1 MTPGAQA
8 RPDAPHVVVVEDDVV
23 NATLF
28 RKVLEKHAGLRVSV
42 TEDPDELFSWA
53 HGGAVDLIVMDVSLA
68 HSRWEGKP
76 VNGLDL
82 SRMIKA
88 DARTASI
95 PILLATAHAMRGD
108 AVTMLEE
115 SGADGYVAKP
125 ILDHAGFVL
134 QVQNLLR
141 RAA

>member
-1 MTPGAQA
+1 MSAGPPSGAEGP
-8 RPDAPHVVVVEDDVV
+8 RIVVVEDDPV
-23 NATLF
+23 NAMLF
-28 RKVLEKHAGLRVSV
+28 RAILERRAGCRVSI
-42 TEDPDELFSWA
+42 TEDPAALFDWV

-68 HSRWEGKP
+68 HSRWQGEP
-76 VNGLDL
+76 VNGVEL
-82 SRMIKA
+82 SRILKD

-108 AVTMLEE
+108 AVRMLEE

-141 RAA
+141 AAA